1 MWRISYKH
9 SKHKKRRF
17 IQCLLRARTKKFILY
32 YKKRK
37 EERLMDN
44 ETINEMEQTTKELDL
59 SAISF

>member
-9 SKHKKRRF
+9 FKHKKRRF

-37 EERLMDN
+37 EECLMDN
-44 ETINEMEQTTKELDL
+44 ETINEMEQTTK
-59 SAISF
+59 A